1 MKNGN
6 EFWTEVGNRLASG
19 GLQYKDLADGIGTT
33 KQQVSAWKTRDQI
46 PPVLYVG
53 GIASFF
59 GCSIEALMGLEERS
73 FEGILNI
80 PLISQ
85 RLSCGSGEHWDT
97 EVSSTSI
104 SIMER
109 LASGQKKE
117 SLVAAIVKG
126 DSMIGASLFDGDMVV
141 FSRGLVSGNGI
152 YAIAIDGEVYVKRL
166 AWNPITRVITI
177 ISENPSYEPMA
188 VNMDDERL
196 IILGKVTGWL
206 HTSR

>member
-177 ISENPSYEPMA
+177 ISENPAYAPMT